1 MRTLFFLSPIAL
13 AACMGPAPPP
23 PGAPYELASNAG
35 CIATRFEDGSAGDAA
50 ALDRLTGVYA
60 AGRQSI
66 VVSRQGG
73 RFLAHRVSMGV
84 RDLTRDGPDGLTFR
98 DGCNQRYTF
107 DGGAWLTISAANGS
121 SSRWRRR
128 NHE

>member
-1 MRTLFFLSPIAL
+1 MRTLLLMPVLAL
-13 AACMGPAPPP
+13 AACLGPAPPP
-23 PGAPYELASNAG
+23 PETPYELTSNAG

-50 ALDRLTGVYA
+50 GLDRLTGVYV

-66 VVSRQGG
+66 LVSRQGG

-84 RDLTRDGPDGLTFR
+84 RDLTRDGPEGLTFR

-107 DGGAWLTISAANGS
+107 DGSGWLTISASNGA

-128 NHE
+128 GN

>member
-1 MRTLFFLSPIAL
+1 MRSLLLIPAL
-13 AACMGPAPPP
+13 ALGACLGPAPPP
-23 PGAPYELASNAG
+23 PAEPYELTSTQG
-35 CIATRFEDGSAGDAA
+35 CIATRFEDGAAGDAA

-66 VVSRQGG
+66 LVSRQGG

-107 DGGAWLTISAANGS
+107 DGAAWLTISAANGA

-128 NHE
+128 GY